1 MNELFL
7 PYLWKF
13 ILVFFDD
20 ILIYSKTWREHIR
33 HLDQVITILEEH
45 HFFAKML
52 KCTFGEEEVDYLGYI
67 ISTEGVRVDPSKIK
81 EITKWP
87 KPDSILKLRGF
98 LGLKGYYRAFVKNYT
113 HRIAPLTYL
122 LKKKSFLWNEE
133 AEKCFEALKNIMSS
147 MLVLT
152 TLDFTKTFVVEW
164 DASGFRIGEILMQEG
179 HQIAFEILKL
189 NKRESLRSTYDKEIL
204 AIIHA
209 L

>member
-1 MNELFL
+1 M
-7 PYLWKF
+7 
-13 ILVFFDD
+13 VFFDD

-52 KCTFGEEEVDYLGYI
+52 KCTFGKEEVDYLGYI
-67 ISTEGVRVDPSKIK
+67 ISTEGVRVDQSKIK

-98 LGLKGYYRAFVKNYT
+98 LGLKGYYRVFVKNYT

-133 AEKCFEALKNIMSS
+133 AKKCFEALKNITS
-147 MLVLT
+147 LTPVLT
-152 TLDFTKTFVVEW
+152 TLDFTKPFVVEC
-164 DASGFRIGEILMQEG
+164 DALGFRMGAVLMQED
-179 HQIAFEILKL
+179 QPIAFE
-189 NKRESLRSTYDKEIL
+189 R
-204 AIIHA
+204 
-209 L
+209 